1 MLAEADGALITSSEL
16 YGARGLPGAALALQA
31 RRAEPIALYRGDR
44 RAAMAR
50 LNEVLRASPVE
61 RLAPREQPLARLILT
76 AAQEGGRQRD
86 EAPNAEIALNPG
98 TSAWRAKKYKWDFT
112 RGADLATQEEQ
123 PTQATSA

>member
-76 AAQEGGRQRD
+76 AAQGGGP
-86 EAPNAEIALNPG
+86 AASPG
-98 TSAWRAKKYKWDFT
+98 PDPKVRTESRTEKDTS
-112 RGADLATQEEQ
+112 
-123 PTQATSA
+123 